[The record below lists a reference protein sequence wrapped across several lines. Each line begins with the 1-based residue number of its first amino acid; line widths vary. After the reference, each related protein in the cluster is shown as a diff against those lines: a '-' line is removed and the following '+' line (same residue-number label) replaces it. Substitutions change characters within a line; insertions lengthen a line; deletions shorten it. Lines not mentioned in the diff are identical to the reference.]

1 MVQKQKKEIEKK
13 KEGHGQ
19 MRRRRRRRSVG
30 EIRKPQEMAEAVSSV
45 RQLAR
50 RRERE
55 RERRLVTRGPK
66 GHQPDCTTNALQCNA
81 LCTAIHFALCA
92 EKCHQSVGASLHAV
106 HFALLSS
113 HCTALY

>member
-55 RERRLVTRGPK
+55 RETAGHAGSKGPPTRL
-66 GHQPDCTTNALQCNA
+66 HN
-81 LCTAIHFALCA
+81 
-92 EKCHQSVGASLHAV
+92 
-106 HFALLSS
+106 
-113 HCTALY
+113 